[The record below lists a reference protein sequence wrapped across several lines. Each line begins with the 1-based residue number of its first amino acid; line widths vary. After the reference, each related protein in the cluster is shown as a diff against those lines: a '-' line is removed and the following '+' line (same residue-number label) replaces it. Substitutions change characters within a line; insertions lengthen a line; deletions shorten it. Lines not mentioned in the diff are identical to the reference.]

1 MHAAFKITRNAI
13 SPSLAKALR
22 AAADP
27 KPALRAAGEVLVQMA
42 KRSFDEPA
50 LRAAPWPALKPATIR
65 AKARANKS
73 NAILKRNGLLWR
85 SLRVIGVDKTRVVVG
100 SDRPYAGFHQLGTRH
115 IPARPFFPV
124 TAQGKLTV
132 TAKQRV
138 ERAIEIKLGI
148 KE

>member
-1 MHAAFKITRNAI
+1 MQAAIRVTRDLI
-13 SPSLAKALR
+13 SPSLLKNLR
-22 AAADP
+22 RANDP
-27 KPALRAAGEVLVQMA
+27 KPALKAAGEVLVQMA

-50 LRAAPWPALKPATIR
+50 LRAAPWPALKPATIK

-85 SLRVIGVDKTRVVVG
+85 SLRVIGVDKTRVTVG
-100 SDRPYAGFHQLGTRH
+100 SDRPYATFHQIGTRH

-124 TAQGKLTV
+124 TAQGKLTPA
-132 TAKQRV
+132 AKARV
-138 ERAIEIKLGI
+138 ERAIEIKLSI